1 MEYGS
6 FEKNGEIK
14 HRVTP
19 QIIEKQDS
27 IGKIITQR
35 KRRIMYL
42 RINRI
47 NADTLNNLLPDSIA
61 IKKIF
66 LQELNKPDFKSNFLK
81 IIYPN
86 QQEKQ
91 MFTEEEMMTIAS
103 KFFLV
108 EKKDEKRLIYR
119 VCSGKNG
126 QIDNSETDYI
136 LLETIVFDAIY
147 DRMLNKEMPKP
158 VFLDSVK
165 TYFAN
170 SVNKNKTINSIDSL
184 ETITRQSLFESME
197 KDENLKRTILEFYE
211 KNKTN
216 VPIII
221 TTKK

>member
-1 MEYGS
+1 MKKILYALFIVSVLGFNASKTEDSNEIDIEKYFKLEYGS

-108 EKKDEKRLIYR
+108 EKKD
-119 VCSGKNG
+119 
-126 QIDNSETDYI
+126 
-136 LLETIVFDAIY
+136 
-147 DRMLNKEMPKP
+147 
-158 VFLDSVK
+158 
-165 TYFAN
+165 
-170 SVNKNKTINSIDSL
+170 
-184 ETITRQSLFESME
+184 
-197 KDENLKRTILEFYE
+197 
-211 KNKTN
+211 
-216 VPIII
+216 
-221 TTKK
+221 